1 MIRCKY
7 GDSGYRR
14 EKCITFEIFIRFKLY
29 CLIDKKETQCLEHY
43 QEETFLG
50 SRRFQ
55 WLSGELNMK
64 KQPPEV
70 FCKKIVF
77 KNFAK
82 VPGKNLCRSLFINKV
97 ESLKKT
103 DSNTSVFL
111 QILQNF

>member
-1 MIRCKY
+1 
-7 GDSGYRR
+7 
-14 EKCITFEIFIRFKLY
+14 
-29 CLIDKKETQCLEHY
+29 
-43 QEETFLG
+43 
-50 SRRFQ
+50 
-55 WLSGELNMK
+55 MK

>member
-1 MIRCKY
+1 
-7 GDSGYRR
+7 
-14 EKCITFEIFIRFKLY
+14 
-29 CLIDKKETQCLEHY
+29 
-43 QEETFLG
+43 
-50 SRRFQ
+50 
-55 WLSGELNMK
+55 MK

-82 VPGKNLCRSLFINKV
+82 VPGKKLCRSLFINKV